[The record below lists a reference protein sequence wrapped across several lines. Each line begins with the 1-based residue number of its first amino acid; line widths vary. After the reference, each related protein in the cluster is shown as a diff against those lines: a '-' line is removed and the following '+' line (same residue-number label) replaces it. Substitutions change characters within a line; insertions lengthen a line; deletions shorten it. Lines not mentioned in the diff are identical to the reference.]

1 MNSAQYDSEQLRPPR
16 AARHRFRT
24 LVLFV
29 LVLVL
34 VPAIWLIVTLLTAK
48 TSPNPAFEP
57 DIRAL
62 AASQQRDASA
72 PNRHAELV
80 RALQDLWAEHG
91 NITQRTLDDWRSENP
106 DNNFIPY
113 ALDFYAPL
121 AEPEV
126 TNERHL
132 IEVEIS
138 NSVVQELAS
147 RSLAQPVFAVLEHPN
162 LSNDYG
168 VRDNQTE
175 RYTPLWFRS
184 HDEVIDLRNLAA
196 LQAIRTRL
204 QVDAD
209 EYLAASETLLETS
222 LIPQYLSRQ
231 ASMVEHLSAFACC
244 AVIMDEIEAI
254 ALAEDLD
261 AEVLAV
267 LFQTLDET
275 RDLGDFSVALE
286 GEFIELKDS
295 LFALHSAG
303 GRMIPSSGNYLHDER
318 AYSPHPPT
326 RHEPTIAER
335 FLDIRGFMMASR
347 DEHIEFARQ
356 AIDLILPAAETED
369 ARARKKILQDFDV
382 FASNHKGRLR
392 LTSDA
397 LRIGTPKS
405 VNAYWQTQSDFTR
418 TETILA
424 MASYRLD
431 TGAWPETL
439 DQLVPDYLDEHPQDP
454 LTGKLLEYR
463 HDPGTAP
470 TLESF
475 GPESASGR

>member
-1 MNSAQYDSEQLRPPR
+1 M
-16 AARHRFRT
+16 
-24 LVLFV
+24 
-29 LVLVL
+29 
-34 VPAIWLIVTLLTAK
+34 TLLTAK
-48 TSPNPAFEP
+48 TSPNPAFEQ
-57 DIRAL
+57 DIRAF

-72 PNRHAELV
+72 PNRHTELV

-121 AEPEV
+121 AEPEF

-162 LSNDYG
+162 LTNDYS

-175 RYTPLWFRS
+175 RYTPLWLRS
-184 HDEVIDLRNLAA
+184 HEEVIDLRNLVA

-204 QVDAD
+204 QVDAE
-209 EYLAASETLLETS
+209 EYRAASETLLETS

-231 ASMVEHLSAFACC
+231 ASMVEHLTAFACC
-244 AVIMDEIEAI
+244 SVILDEIEAI
-254 ALAEDLD
+254 AIAEDLD

-267 LFQTLDET
+267 LSQTLDQT

-286 GEFIELKDS
+286 AQYIELKDS
-295 LFALHSAG
+295 LFALHSAS
-303 GRMIPSSGNYLHDER
+303 GRMIPSSANYLHDER
-318 AYSPHPPT
+318 AYSLHPPT

-335 FLDIRGFMMASR
+335 FFDIRGFMMASR

-369 ARARKKILQDFDV
+369 AQARKKILKDFDV
-382 FASNHKGRLR
+382 FASKHKGRLR

-397 LRIGTPKS
+397 LRIGTPES
-405 VNAYWQTQSDFTR
+405 VNAYWQIQSDFTR
-418 TETILA
+418 TEAILA
-424 MASYRLD
+424 MAAYRFD
-431 TGAWPETL
+431 HGDWPERL
-439 DQLVPDYLDEHPQDP
+439 DQLIPEYLDTIPINP
-454 LTGKLLEYR
+454 LTGDPFEYAR
-463 HDPGTAP
+463 APGEAP
-470 TLESF
+470 SLESF
-475 GPESASGR
+475 GIEEQN